1 MRFCLSTC
9 RSSAPEKRRAARNG
23 KPSLPNRGP
32 LMRNC
37 TAEEV
42 LPANLA
48 EHRAVKAWSQL
59 EPERVEPETIDV
71 LRLTTKKSAVYRM
84 TGVGR
89 NGAAVIA
96 KRCRTTTASVERLI
110 YETVLSR
117 LSLPALGWYGFVP
130 EPGGEFCWLFL
141 VDAGYNVYSSEK
153 ARRRTLGRRWM

>member
-9 RSSAPEKRRAARNG
+9 RSTAPECRRAERNG

-32 LMRNC
+32 LMRNR

-59 EPERVEPETIDV
+59 EPERIEPETIEV
-71 LRLTTKKSAVYRM
+71 LRLTRKKSAVYRM
-84 TGVGR
+84 TGVGP
-89 NGAAVIA
+89 NDAAVVA
-96 KRCRTTTASVERLI
+96 KRCRTMTASVERVI

-117 LSLPALGWYGFVP
+117 LSLPALGCYGFVP

-141 VDAGYNVYSSEK
+141 EEVGMYVYSPDNAE
-153 ARRRTLGRRWM
+153 

>member
-9 RSSAPEKRRAARNG
+9 RSTAPECPRAARNG

-59 EPERVEPETIDV
+59 EPERIEPETIDI
-71 LRLTTKKSAVYRM
+71 LRLTRKKSAVYRM
-84 TGVGR
+84 NGVGPT
-89 NGAAVIA
+89 GAAVIA
-96 KRCRTTTASVERLI
+96 KRCPTRTASVERLI
-110 YETVLSR
+110 YEAVLSR
-117 LSLPALGWYGFVP
+117 LSLPALGYYGFVP
-130 EPGGEFCWLFL
+130 EPG
-141 VDAGYNVYSSEK
+141 
-153 ARRRTLGRRWM
+153 